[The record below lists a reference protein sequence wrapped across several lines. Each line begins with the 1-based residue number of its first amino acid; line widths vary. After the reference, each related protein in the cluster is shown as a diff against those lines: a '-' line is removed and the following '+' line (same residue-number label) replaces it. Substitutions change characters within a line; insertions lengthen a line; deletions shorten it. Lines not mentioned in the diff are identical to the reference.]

1 MSVPVSV
8 ASKCSPRVV
17 LGRQLSGGGCS
28 RVPSG
33 TSAAEFVTSSVPR
46 HQLSARCVSGV
57 SSPVAS
63 VSVGSRLSAYEYRTS
78 PRNVL
83 ASMFLKA
90 KRAASATLFARIAR
104 QLATLTP
111 VGGRGR
117 DSGVK
122 RSIAFVA
129 SSASRQFAGSAGQS
143 RRQVH

>member
-1 MSVPVSV
+1 
-8 ASKCSPRVV
+8 
-17 LGRQLSGGGCS
+17 
-28 RVPSG
+28 
-33 TSAAEFVTSSVPR
+33 
-46 HQLSARCVSGV
+46 
-57 SSPVAS
+57 VAS

-117 DSGVK
+117 DSGVD
-122 RSIAFVA
+122 RSVASIA
-129 SSASRQFAGSAGQS
+129 SSVSFQSARSSGVS